1 MTNSAT
7 TDNLA
12 ARVARAETPPGHVM
26 AWWLGGSG
34 FIFKTPAGMQ
44 VYIDPYLSN
53 VAEDIFG
60 AGNKRGFPTPICAED
75 VRADAVI
82 ATHWHEDHLDP
93 GAIPVIAR
101 HSPATRFI
109 MPPSATG
116 HAVSWG
122 VPRDRVVALTAGQ
135 TLTVGDVTI
144 TAVPARHEAG
154 IPGWEVPDA
163 IGVVLEAEGL
173 KIYQTGDT
181 EYDAR
186 LRLLKHEG
194 IDAVIACING
204 VTGNMDAHEAALL
217 AWQLGAGTVIP
228 MHHLLWAGTPGE
240 SDATLDP
247 TLFADTYRK
256 LGGPGRVVLP
266 EVGGVIDI
274 ARQTH
279 RR

>member
-1 MTNSAT
+1 MTSSAT
-7 TDNLA
+7 TDTLA
-12 ARVARAETPPGHVM
+12 ARVAREEAPPGHVI

-34 FIFKTPAGMQ
+34 FIFKTPAGTQ

-60 AGNKRGFPTPICAED
+60 AGNKRGFPTPIRAED
-75 VRADAVI
+75 VRADAII

-116 HAVSWG
+116 HTVSWG

-228 MHHLLWAGTPGE
+228 MHHLLWAGAPGGP
-240 SDATLDP
+240 DATLDP
-247 TLFADTYRK
+247 ALFEDTYHK
-256 LGGPGRVVLP
+256 LGGTGRVVLP

-274 ARQTH
+274 ARQAE
-279 RR
+279 

>member
-1 MTNSAT
+1 MTSSAT
-7 TDNLA
+7 TDTLA
-12 ARVARAETPPGHVM
+12 ARVAREEAPPGHVI

-34 FIFKTPAGMQ
+34 FIFKTPAGTQ

-53 VAEDIFG
+53 AAEDIFG
-60 AGNKRGFPTPICAED
+60 AGNKRGFSTPIRAED

-181 EYDAR
+181 EYDVR

-204 VTGNMDAHEAALL
+204 VTGNMDAYEAALL
-217 AWQLGAGTVIP
+217 AWQLGARTVIP
-228 MHHLLWAGTPGE
+228 MHHLLWAGAPGGP
-240 SDATLDP
+240 DATLDP
-247 TLFADTYRK
+247 ALFEDTYHK
-256 LGGPGRVVLP
+256 LGGTGRVVLP

-274 ARQTH
+274 ARQAD
-279 RR
+279 